1 VSLATEL
8 ATLLD
13 PVILSQRAGIAPDPW
28 QSQVLRSTSRQM
40 LLNCA
45 RQTGKSTTV
54 ATLADH
60 VALYEPSSL
69 ILLLSPGERQ
79 SKELFRK
86 CLDVYRALGRP
97 VGAET
102 ENKLELELVNGS
114 RLVALPGNESTI
126 RGFSGAAL
134 LLIDEAA
141 RVSDDLYRSVRPMLA
156 VSGGRL
162 VALSTPWGRRG
173 WWFDAWEN
181 GVGWE
186 RIRITAADC
195 PRIGREFLAEER
207 RSMGPLWFSSEYECE
222 FVATVDSVF
231 DPADIDAA
239 VSADVQP
246 LFGGA

>member
-1 VSLATEL
+1 
-8 ATLLD
+8 
-13 PVILSQRAGIAPDPW
+13 
-28 QSQVLRSTSRQM
+28 M
-40 LLNCA
+40 
-45 RQTGKSTTV
+45 
-54 ATLADH
+54 
-60 VALYEPSSL
+60 
-69 ILLLSPGERQ
+69 
-79 SKELFRK
+79 
-86 CLDVYRALGRP
+86 DVYRTLGRP
-97 VGAET
+97 VGADT

-126 RGFSGAAL
+126 RGYSGAAM

-141 RVSDDLYRSVRPMLA
+141 RVPDDLYHSVRPMLV

-186 RIRITAADC
+186 RVMVTAENC
-195 PRIGREFLAEER
+195 PRIPRAFLDEER
-207 RSMGPLWFSSEYECE
+207 RSMGPLWFASEYEWQ

-231 DPADIDAA
+231 DPLDIEAA
-239 VSADVQP
+239 ISADVQP